1 MYKYHLLT
9 LPFNVSEFEFVKNS
23 KLGSN
28 INSLIGSEFL
38 GLINDKI
45 HGQSF
50 SLSLVTTT
58 WIHLYIPDH
67 IKDNLLGVT
76 NVQKKR

>member
-1 MYKYHLLT
+1 M
-9 LPFNVSEFEFVKNS
+9 PFDVSEFEFVKNS

-38 GLINDKI
+38 VRINYKI

-58 WIHLYIPDH
+58 WIHLYIPYYRRILVILYVED
-67 IKDNLLGVT
+67 
-76 NVQKKR
+76 KRELIT